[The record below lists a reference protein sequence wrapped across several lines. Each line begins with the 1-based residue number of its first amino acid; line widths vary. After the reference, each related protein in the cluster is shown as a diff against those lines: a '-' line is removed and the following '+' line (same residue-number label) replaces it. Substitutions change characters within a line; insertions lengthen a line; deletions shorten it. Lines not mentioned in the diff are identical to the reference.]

1 MLIKVFG
8 YSDVGGRDIKFEHEI
23 TFREHIVGH
32 RYYKRNSL
40 SRTFG
45 KTKANISK
53 MLDSPSGLEAV
64 IKWNFLG
71 RAGSS
76 GGWETTIVQRYVS
89 NTKFKS
95 YSVNRSSCKI
105 LKLRLS
111 ARFRSIRWGYGYLL
125 ATRINCLCNLAIH
138 IDNTEW
144 RSLYE
149 ERKKNR
155 LVEKRE
161 ETIGTLNWKVHF
173 TERSSRCWS
182 LFKSRFH
189 AFPQR
194 SIYNRRRQIRRFSCP
209 PLLSKFTFEA
219 EK

>member
-1 MLIKVFG
+1 MIITKRYRANKGKLLNIGSKIVARLTLGIGKLSRKLLVTKRKMNRNWDIFMLIKVFR
-8 YSDVGGRDIKFEHEI
+8 YSDVGGRDIKFKHEI
-23 TFREHIVGH
+23 TFRKHIVGH

-95 YSVNRSSCKI
+95 YSVNRGSCKI

-111 ARFRSIRWGYGYLL
+111 ARFRSVRRGYEYLL
-125 ATRINCLCNLAIH
+125 ATRINCLCDLTIH

-149 ERKKNR
+149 EWKKTGW
-155 LVEKRE
+155 KRE
-161 ETIGTLNWKVHF
+161 EK
-173 TERSSRCWS
+173 
-182 LFKSRFH
+182 K
-189 AFPQR
+189 Q
-194 SIYNRRRQIRRFSCP
+194 
-209 PLLSKFTFEA
+209 
-219 EK
+219 